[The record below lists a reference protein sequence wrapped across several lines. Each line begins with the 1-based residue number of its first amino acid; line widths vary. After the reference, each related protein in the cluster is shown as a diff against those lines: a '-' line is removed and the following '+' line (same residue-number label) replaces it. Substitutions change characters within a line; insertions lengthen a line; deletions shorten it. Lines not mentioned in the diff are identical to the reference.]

1 MILYCV
7 RHAESVYNGEGR
19 IQGHANPPLSEIGL
33 AQAAALAEGLKQFP
47 PIDALFCSPLQRAM
61 QTAAPIADALG
72 LEIQQID
79 QLKELNVGIFQGKRW
94 DEIMQ
99 EFPEEA
105 RAWKSLEPDYV
116 IPGGESRRQL
126 MHRGRAALERIRRS
140 GFERALVVSHGGL
153 LTAALKALLNVPA
166 ECNPFS
172 LMNASVSQLVWP
184 SAELPTVKLLTL
196 NETWFLREAGCATRG
211 GDL

>member
-19 IQGHANPPLSEIGL
+19 IQGQADPPLSQTGL
-33 AQAAALAEGLKQFP
+33 AQAAALAAGLKQFP
-47 PIDALFCSPLQRAM
+47 RVDALFCSPLQRAM
-61 QTAAPIADALG
+61 QTAAPISDALG
-72 LEIQQID
+72 LEIRTID
-79 QLKELNVGIFQGKRW
+79 QLKELNAGIFQGKRW
-94 DEIMQ
+94 DEI
-99 EFPEEA
+99 EELYPEEA
-105 RAWKSLEPDYV
+105 RTWKSLEPDFV

-126 MHRGRAALERIRRS
+126 MHRGRAALESIRRS
-140 GFERALVVSHGGL
+140 GFERVIVVSHGGL

-166 ECNPFS
+166 DTNPFM

-184 SAELPTVKLLTL
+184 SADSTAVKLLTL
-196 NETWFLREAGCATRG
+196 NETWFLRDAGCATRS